1 MYDKI
6 VQILGIAEDDT
17 QAQDLIETLID
28 ICSDEAVAFT
38 HEKDTSKLE
47 KLIIA
52 MVVERYNTLDYAG
65 ISSTSYSGV
74 SQSFRDGYS
83 EQVKALIRA
92 KRHLKLV

>member
-6 VQILGIAEDDT
+6 IQILSISEDDT
-17 QAQDLIETLID
+17 SALDLIQTLID

-38 HEKDTSKLE
+38 HEKDTEKLE
-47 KLIIA
+47 EVIIA

>member
-6 VQILGIAEDDT
+6 VQILGISEEDT

-28 ICSDEAVAFT
+28 LCSDEAESFT

-47 KLIIA
+47 ELIIA

>member
-1 MYDKI
+1 MSI
-6 VQILGIAEDDT
+6 SEDDT
-17 QAQDLIETLID
+17 QTQDLIQTLID
-28 ICSDEAVAFT
+28 ICSDEAQDFT
-38 HEKDTSKLE
+38 HEKDMTKLE
-47 KLIIA
+47 ELIIA

-83 EQVKALIRA
+83 DQVKSLIKA